1 MIFNI
6 LHNMQLQIIATD
18 IPLGPKP
25 VSLLTKLGYYITLP
39 VNYRLHKNQNA
50 MTIKI
55 G

>member
-25 VSLLTKLGYYITLP
+25 VSLLTKLGYYITLS
-39 VNYRLHKNQNA
+39 VNYKLHKNLNV
-50 MTIKI
+50 
-55 G
+55 